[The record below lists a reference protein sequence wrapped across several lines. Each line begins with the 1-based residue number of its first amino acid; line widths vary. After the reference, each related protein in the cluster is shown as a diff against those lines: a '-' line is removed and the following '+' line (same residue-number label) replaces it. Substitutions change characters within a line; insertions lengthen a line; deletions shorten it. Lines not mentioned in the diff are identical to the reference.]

1 MSGEDKDLTQQLQ
14 EWAQGNAEVADT
26 LVPLVYAKLR
36 GMAGAAVA
44 GEYGGAETAPTALVH
59 DLFVRLAT
67 EKQVDWVD
75 RAHFFGVAARTLRQL
90 LVARARRR
98 NALKR
103 GGGNANATL
112 DEQTAMGSAEPVSPE
127 ELLSLNRAME
137 SLEALDP
144 NKARVVEFRYF
155 AGLSI
160 EETAEAM
167 NISTATVKRH
177 WEFARRWLHRELAGA
192 AAER

>member
-1 MSGEDKDLTQQLQ
+1 MSGEDDLTQQLQ

-36 GMAGAAVA
+36 GMAGAAMA
-44 GEYGGAETAPTALVH
+44 GEYGAAETAPTALVH

-67 EKQVDWVD
+67 EKQIDWVD
-75 RAHFFGVAARTLRQL
+75 RAHFFGVAARILRQL

-103 GGGNANATL
+103 GGGRASETL
-112 DEQTAMGSAEPVSPE
+112 DETVVRAAEQVSPE
-127 ELLSLNRAME
+127 ELLSLNRA
-137 SLEALDP
+137 LEALEAVDP

-192 AAER
+192 AAEQ